1 MCLRINGPPKN
12 TAIPFKGSRQVGLR
26 QLERRESQRLFHA
39 GLPMP
44 FLRLFH
50 ATRFTGGHDY
60 SWKPSALPEVGDPI
74 EKLSLPAWSGA
85 KQGTNA
91 IRTSFQ

>member
-1 MCLRINGPPKN
+1 MDRQEYGN
-12 TAIPFKGSRQVGLR
+12 PFQGQPAVDPR

-50 ATRFTGGHDY
+50 TTRFIGGHDY
-60 SWKPSALPEVGDPI
+60 SWKPSALPEVGYPI
-74 EKLSLPAWSGA
+74 EKLSLPAWSGV

-91 IRTSFQ
+91 IRTSFH

>member
-1 MCLRINGPPKN
+1 MLEDKW
-12 TAIPFKGSRQVGLR
+12 TAKEYGNPFQGQPAVDPR

-50 ATRFTGGHDY
+50 ATRFTGGHDWMY
-60 SWKPSALPEVGDPI
+60 WCTRETVLFCPPELSAGVVIEIGWHQLP
-74 EKLSLPAWSGA
+74 
-85 KQGTNA
+85 
-91 IRTSFQ
+91 